1 MLKLVRSLSA
11 GGLDGDM
18 CVRVLQFSLDV
29 FETIVSAYITSSR
42 FFIAEQCGI
51 VFLSLFFIL
60 FTNIGFL
67 IWGNKIAVNILLCPF
82 VATCFHFSRIK
93 ISVAFL

>member
-1 MLKLVRSLSA
+1 MMILGTQLKLLEATLKLVRSLSA

-29 FETIVSAYITSSR
+29 FETIVSAHITSSC

-51 VFLSLFFIL
+51 VFLSLFIHSLHKHWVFNL
-60 FTNIGFL
+60 GE
-67 IWGNKIAVNILLCPF
+67 
-82 VATCFHFSRIK
+82 
-93 ISVAFL
+93 